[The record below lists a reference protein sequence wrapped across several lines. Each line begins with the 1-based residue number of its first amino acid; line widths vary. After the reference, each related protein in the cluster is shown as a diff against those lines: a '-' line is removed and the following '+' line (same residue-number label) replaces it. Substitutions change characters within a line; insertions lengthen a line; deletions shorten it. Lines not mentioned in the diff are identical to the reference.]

1 MRPKVRNFLILFFF
15 LSFLQLVSCVYVE
28 YVKSHTG
35 CWALQL
41 LSLFC
46 LRQRGYKNKTQ
57 AVIDDCV
64 APDDTGLAMDCA
76 CFTFLVMQYRVF
88 TSDYFKHV
96 VRDHKEQAD
105 MASRCVPSA
114 REVSFHMR
122 WDARKFFRNLLW
134 FDQMNRGIEKQHLPQ
149 FEKACA

>member
-1 MRPKVRNFLILFFF
+1 MNNIGDEFTILADVLNLSNLLQSRLLIFSFF

-28 YVKSHTG
+28 YVKNHTG

-46 LRQRGYKNKTQ
+46 LRQRRYKNKTQ
-57 AVIDDCV
+57 AAIGDCV

-105 MASRCVPSA
+105 MASRYVPSLH
-114 REVSFHMR
+114 EV
-122 WDARKFFRNLLW
+122 
-134 FDQMNRGIEKQHLPQ
+134 
-149 FEKACA
+149 